1 MNLREQLKEIL
12 PRVLPKSPAESIK
25 GTKLIEMVKR
35 RLSQEYSDATLRYHF
50 SVMSCDPT
58 APIAKVEQGQG
69 YFLRTSRRELLQPRG
84 EMRQGSLAGF
94 ASDDGESE
102 SPEHLWMKF
111 QAFFE
116 RYANQDRSFSF
127 PVRHDQAEGLRQEDP
142 GYPWTVPDGVVV
154 TWRSGQLSESGVKL
168 VPELLCLE
176 EPSFALSSI
185 KIVVAVDPSN
195 YRQQFFQALSQG
207 AWAHATEL
215 VVATEVLDDY
225 VSEDL
230 RRMGDRY
237 GVGVSYFSLS
247 EQQLAGW
254 DTPDAIRELPEDEF
268 DRALRDAVSHHR
280 ITSPRAVHQL
290 DWDHLNQ
297 LITKYPVFDDVFRWI
312 HYCLTRKQVCSF
324 VDFESASYTP

>member
-35 RLSQEYSDATLRYHF
+35 RLSQDYSDATLRYHF

-69 YFLRTSRRELLQPRG
+69 YFLRTTRRELVRPRSR
-84 EMRQGSLAGF
+84 MRQESLEGF
-94 ASDDGESE
+94 SGEGELE
-102 SPEHLWMKF
+102 SPEQLWLKF

-127 PVRHDQAEGLRQEDP
+127 PIRHEQSESDRQDDP
-142 GYPWTVPDGVVV
+142 SYAWAVPDAVVV
-154 TWRSGQLSESGVKL
+154 NWRSGQLSESGVKL

-176 EPSFALSSI
+176 EPSFTLSSTNI
-185 KIVVAVDPSN
+185 AVAVDSNN
-195 YRQQFFQALSQG
+195 YRRQFFQALSNG
-207 AWAHATEL
+207 AWAHASEF
-215 VVATEVLDDY
+215 VVATEILDDY
-225 VSEDL
+225 VCEDL
-230 RRMGDRY
+230 RRLGQRF
-237 GVGVSYFSLS
+237 GVGVSFFSLS

-254 DTPDAIRELPEDEF
+254 DTPDAIRDLPEDEF
-268 DRALRDAVSHHR
+268 DRALRDAVTHHR
-280 ITSPRAVHQL
+280 ITAPALTGNL

-297 LITKYPVFDDVFRWI
+297 LITKYPIFDDIFRWT
-312 HYCLTRKQVCSF
+312 HYCLTRKQACNF
-324 VDFESASYTP
+324 VDFESASYSP